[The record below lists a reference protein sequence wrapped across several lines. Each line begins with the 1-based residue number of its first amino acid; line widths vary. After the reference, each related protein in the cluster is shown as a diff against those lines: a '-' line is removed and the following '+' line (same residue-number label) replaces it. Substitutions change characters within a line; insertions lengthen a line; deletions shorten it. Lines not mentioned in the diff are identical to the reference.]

1 MNTIQT
7 LERYND
13 SLLVRYSHGDCDVI
27 SYDDMK
33 ILIADKNIS
42 KEIVTMMLE
51 CESKEDSEYIFN
63 RIFNKIKEPIMQTK
77 QKESTRETLN
87 YILEICLLIIAF
99 AFITPFGWY
108 FVSIAFEL
116 EFASILISVAFGFGL
131 FALVSEL

>member
-1 MNTIQT
+1 
-7 LERYND
+7 
-13 SLLVRYSHGDCDVI
+13 
-27 SYDDMK
+27 
-33 ILIADKNIS
+33 
-42 KEIVTMMLE
+42 
-51 CESKEDSEYIFN
+51 
-63 RIFNKIKEPIMQTK
+63 MQTK